1 MDPEEYEKIIGYLS
15 DKKYPNDIKKI
26 RKKKNKKDVI

>member
-15 DKKYPNDIKKI
+15 DKKYPNDIKKNQ
-26 RKKKNKKDVI
+26 KKEE